1 MSNLLKEVELPDIL
15 TTRLEEIYHKLQNE
29 YARVARELQFSCN
42 GCPDNCC
49 DSYFLHHTYT
59 EWAFL
64 WIGFR
69 RLDIIQQD
77 ALLKRSRTWLL
88 QCAKALAIGARPQFM
103 CPLNDN
109 GLCVLYEHRL
119 LVCRT
124 HGVPATMMRPDGQ
137 ELRFPG
143 CFRCQE
149 IVAAKY
155 QEKKA
160 PYVARTPLLHA
171 LAALENQLLGGKR
184 QLFPQ
189 VRITIAEMLVNGPPA
204 LSLPHCQHPRGVV
217 SK

>member
-1 MSNLLKEVELPDIL
+1 MKDLELPDIL
-15 TTRLEEIYHKLQNE
+15 RTRLGEIHQRLQNE
-29 YARVARELQFSCN
+29 YDRVARELHFSCN

-69 RLDIIQQD
+69 QLDANRQD
-77 ALLKRSRTWLL
+77 ELLTRSRAWLEE
-88 QCAKALAIGARPQFM
+88 CSKTLAIGARPQVM

-109 GLCVLYEHRL
+109 GWCVLYEHRL

-124 HGVPATMMRPDGQ
+124 HGVPARMMRPDGQ

-149 IVAAKY
+149 IVAAEY
-155 QEKKA
+155 PEKQGF
-160 PYVARTPLLHA
+160 YVARTPLLHA

-184 QLFPQ
+184 HLFPK
-189 VRITIAEMLVNGPPA
+189 VRSTIAEMLVNGPPA
-204 LSLPHCQHPRGVV
+204 LSLPHCQPSRGVL
-217 SK
+217 KK

>member
-1 MSNLLKEVELPDIL
+1 MKEVLLPAALISEL
-15 TTRLEEIYHKLQNE
+15 EKIYQ
-29 YARVARELQFSCN
+29 ELQAEYDKVAGPLGFSCA

-69 RLDIIQQD
+69 RLDIRVQD
-77 ALLKRSRTWLL
+77 TLLSRCRAWLEGCDKALLH
-88 QCAKALAIGARPQFM
+88 GERPQIM
-103 CPLNDN
+103 CPLNDG

-124 HGVPATMMRPDGQ
+124 HGVPARIIRPDGQ
-137 ELRFPG
+137 QLHFPG

-149 IVAAKY
+149 IGASENSSKSPMQV
-155 QEKKA
+155 E
-160 PYVARTPLLHA
+160 RTPLLHR
-171 LAALENQLLGGKR
+171 LAVLENQLLNGKR
-184 QLFPQ
+184 HLLPR

-204 LSLPHCQHPRGVV
+204 LPCSHCQRN
-217 SK
+217 SDE

>member
-1 MSNLLKEVELPDIL
+1 MMKEVELPEIL
-15 TTRLEEIYHKLQNE
+15 IKRLEEIYQKLQDE
-29 YARVARELQFSCN
+29 YVRVARDLQFSCN

-69 RLDIIQQD
+69 RLDEKLQN
-77 ALLKRSRTWLL
+77 ALLRRSRTWLEE
-88 QCAKALAIGARPQFM
+88 CDKALAIGARPQVM

-109 GLCVLYEHRL
+109 GMCVLYEHRL

-149 IVAAKY
+149 IVAAGY
-155 QEKKA
+155 PKKQA
-160 PYVARTPLLHA
+160 PFVARTPLLHA
-171 LAALENQLLGGKR
+171 LAALENQVLGGKR
-184 QLFPQ
+184 HLFPK
-189 VRITIAEMLVNGPPA
+189 VRSTIAEMLVHGPPA
-204 LSLPHCQHPRGVV
+204 LSLPHCLPPRGAV
-217 SK
+217 SE